1 MSTTIIPISDFIRKF
16 GMYADML
23 TSVDSI
29 TLTRDGRPFA
39 TLKATPEEK
48 NKKLLSFFGAW
59 KGTALDSDE
68 LWKKVRTRKNKA
80 ILKTRV
86 I

>member
-1 MSTTIIPISDFIRKF
+1 MNTKIIPITDFIRKF
-16 GMYADML
+16 GAYADIL
-23 TSVDSI
+23 PTIDGFI
-29 TLTRDGRPFA
+29 LTREGRPFA

-59 KGTALDSDE
+59 KDTELDSDAF
-68 LWKKVRTRKNKA
+68 WKKALKRKNKPS
-80 ILKTRV
+80 LKKR

>member
-1 MSTTIIPISDFIRKF
+1 MSSTIIPISDFIRKF
-16 GMYADML
+16 GKYADML
-23 TSVDSI
+23 TSVESI

-48 NKKLLSFFGAW
+48 NKRLLSFAGIW
-59 KGTALDSDE
+59 KDTPLDSDAF
-68 LWKKVRTRKNKA
+68 WKKALKRKNRKSLG
-80 ILKTRV
+80 IN

>member
-1 MSTTIIPISDFIRKF
+1 MNTQIIPITDFIRKF

-23 TSVDSI
+23 PTIDSI

-48 NKKLLSFFGAW
+48 NKRLLAMAGIW
-59 KGTALDSDE
+59 KGTELDSDE
-68 LWKKVRTRKNKA
+68 FWKKALKRKNKKSLGQK
-80 ILKTRV
+80 I
-86 I
+86 